1 MRRGLPQSRKGR
13 QGSQSRDDGNSD
25 FSQEETEKTEE
36 LTRGSVGAGLVLFP
50 SSIKNQ
56 QSSFINRQ
64 SILPPRPHCPLI
76 TSSSQHDRIELRH
89 PSPLLLFPSKINHSK
104 FKISQTLPPYLP
116 HPLW

>member
-25 FSQEETEKTEE
+25 YSQEETEKTEE

-56 QSSFINRQ
+56 QSSFINQ
-64 SILPPRPHCPLI
+64 FFLQIPQRPLITDHCPLI

-89 PSPLLLFPSKINHSK
+89 PSPLLLFPFKINHSK
-104 FKISQTLPPYLP
+104 LIIQN
-116 HPLW
+116 